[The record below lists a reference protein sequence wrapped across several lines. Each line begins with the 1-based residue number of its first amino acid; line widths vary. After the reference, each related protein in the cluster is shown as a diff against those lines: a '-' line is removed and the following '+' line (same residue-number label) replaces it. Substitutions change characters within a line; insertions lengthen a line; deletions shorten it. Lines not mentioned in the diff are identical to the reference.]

1 MALWKFKNLNKYGNI
16 RTRIIHTENSQLT
29 IKPKGLGPFIGA
41 SRFHYESRTPYHGL
55 MTSPVDGKTYLTP
68 DWIEV
73 HPETTLDDI
82 RAAKDET
89 RGRKKASTKFENP
102 KEWKFESKSD
112 PDSWYV
118 VKHVSESKVTC
129 TCAGQYRAKDRK
141 CRHMKEVMLELNIK

>member
-1 MALWKFKNLNKYGNI
+1 MALWKFVNLNKHGNF
-16 RTRIIHTENSQLT
+16 RTRIIHSETSALT
-29 IKPKGLGPFIGA
+29 IGQGFGDFVGA

-55 MTSPVDGKTYLTP
+55 MTSPVDGKKYLTP
-68 DWIEV
+68 DWIV
-73 HPETTLDDI
+73 VVPETTLDDI
-82 RAAKDET
+82 KVAEIET

>member
-1 MALWKFKNLNKYGNI
+1 MAK
-16 RTRIIHTENSQLT
+16 HT
-29 IKPKGLGPFIGA
+29 
-41 SRFHYESRTPYHGL
+41 
-55 MTSPVDGKTYLTP
+55 LTP

-89 RGRKKASTKFENP
+89 RGRKKASTKIENP
-102 KEWKFESKSD
+102 REWKFESKSD

-141 CRHMKEVMLELNIK
+141 CRHMKEVMQELGI

>member
-41 SRFHYESRTPYHGL
+41 SRFHYESRTSYHGL

-73 HPETTLDDI
+73 LPETTLDDI
-82 RAAKDET
+82 KVFEEET
-89 RGRKKASTKFENP
+89 RGRKKSNTKIDNP
-102 KEWKFESKSD
+102 TEWKFESKSD
-112 PDSWYV
+112 PGSWYV
-118 VKHVSESKVTC
+118 VKQVSEYKVSC
-129 TCAGQYRAKDRK
+129 TCSGQYRAKDRK
-141 CRHMKEVMLELNIK
+141 CRHMKEVMQELNIK